1 MDTAYHLK
9 TCVVSHVWLRSMSK
23 TDTPKNLEN
32 DLKKLMNIL
41 NLRELSHRIDE
52 LFFLDLPVFYQEK
65 KDYIQRLNEI
75 VLDKEIELLSFPQQ
89 LESEKS

>member
-1 MDTAYHLK
+1 
-9 TCVVSHVWLRSMSK
+9 
-23 TDTPKNLEN
+23 
-32 DLKKLMNIL
+32 MNIL